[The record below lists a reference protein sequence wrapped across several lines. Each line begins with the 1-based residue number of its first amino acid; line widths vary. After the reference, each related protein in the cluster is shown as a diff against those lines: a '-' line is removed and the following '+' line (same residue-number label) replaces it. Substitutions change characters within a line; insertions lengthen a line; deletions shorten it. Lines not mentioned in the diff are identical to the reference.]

1 MLREVERIDL
11 WIIRTNKHFQLL
23 VAGNVKRG
31 NLALSKIEVAYLTCY
46 GNSLARQDIL
56 ITPIMILPK
65 LGTFDVEIGIIYAL
79 NTHMDLLTDG
89 DLGGKGNL
97 IFCIRWHIVLPLIVF
112 AIFSLCS
119 PVLLSC
125 NLHIAH
131 ETHIPFSIP
140 GIITC
145 DKEPSL
151 FHSIFVTI
159 GEIIHQLGH
168 FLSLDFISEE
178 EKKSQSFATRNI
190 NSL

>member
-1 MLREVERIDL
+1 MLRKVERFDL
-11 WIIRTNKHFQLL
+11 EIIRTKKHFQLL
-23 VAGNVKRG
+23 VTGDIERRDA
-31 NLALSKIEVAYLTCY
+31 ALGEIKVAHLTCY

-89 DLGGKGNL
+89 DLCGKGDL

-112 AIFSLCS
+112 AIFCLCS

-131 ETHIPFSIP
+131 ETHIPFSIL
-140 GIITC
+140 GIIAC
-145 DKEPSL
+145 DKDPTL

-168 FLSLDFISEE
+168 FLPFNFISEE
-178 EKKSQSFATRNI
+178 EKESQIITTRNV